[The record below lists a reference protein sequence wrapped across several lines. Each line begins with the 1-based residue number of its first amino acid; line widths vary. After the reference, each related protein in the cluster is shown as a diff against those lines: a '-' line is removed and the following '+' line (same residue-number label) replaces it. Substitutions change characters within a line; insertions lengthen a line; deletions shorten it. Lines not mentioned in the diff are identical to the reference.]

1 MIENWNNWND
11 GMQIE
16 PSKEYGYQYIK
27 ATIDHV
33 NAFKGAKITK
43 DTCKFEAAREIYKA
57 AYLIEHGKR
66 DSAIYYPILK
76 LAIRYFFL
84 DDCESVMD
92 LTRNAITNIKT
103 IDRLNSDVDIYPNPA
118 NNRLYINLKDSK
130 PASVQI
136 NNLNGQPL
144 LLKQLNNQI
153 ETIDISKFAK
163 GIYLI
168 KIIKNNTI
176 IVRKVVFQ

>member
-1 MIENWNNWND
+1 
-11 GMQIE
+11 
-16 PSKEYGYQYIK
+16 
-27 ATIDHV
+27 
-33 NAFKGAKITK
+33 
-43 DTCKFEAAREIYKA
+43 
-57 AYLIEHGKR
+57 
-66 DSAIYYPILK
+66 
-76 LAIRYFFL
+76 
-84 DDCESVMD
+84 MD